1 MTGTEKSFAQA
12 KPGIGWTLLATTIFL
27 VIIASFQYPT
37 WSAGFDTHV
46 GFPQA
51 PDAKTQNAFI
61 ANDQLYVVGF
71 TGRNAR
77 MLLSNPMDFYEADP
91 CFPGTRTLAYSEP
104 MITLSL
110 VATPAYLLTESPAA
124 AYNFGVLLMLL
135 LSSLAMYWLVS
146 EWTGIPAAGIVAGLL
161 YGFEAN
167 RMADLV
173 HVYVY
178 DGAWTVFALLF
189 ARRWFAWGRWRDA
202 LGLAI
207 ATALQF
213 GAAFYPVLAAMCISL
228 PFAFW
233 LAFHYG
239 FSKLRWSQI
248 VVVAAIVGL
257 AGLAIYGPY
266 VAMAGSP
273 DMPERT
279 VQLFALFFQYGPGEM
294 LFPGWFCLVLATLG
308 LFFGSSLALGA
319 RISMLA
325 GIVMVVWL
333 AAGSTATH
341 YGLPDLYQALSFLPG
356 LQSVRVPAKIAT
368 GINFG
373 LCVLAGCGVA
383 VLLQR
388 LRGNLLALASC
399 ALILAGGSIVI
410 GPYFNGGVAQAN
422 YEPRNVA
429 LTPEERDF
437 FETLEQ
443 MGNSGPLLELPLK
456 APYLAQMMHN
466 GRRSYRAVF
475 HQRRTSA
482 CVGSYKPPEVEQLN
496 AMSLDQFDT
505 RLVER
510 IAGMG
515 FTTIV
520 VHHPKWAPK
529 IPAVL
534 AQLNRASE
542 RRGSGVR
549 LLHSN
554 NWMTAFELVTIG
566 DPTNVSPASKQVFD

>member
-1 MTGTEKSFAQA
+1 MMETENRFAHAKS
-12 KPGIGWTLLATTIFL
+12 GVGWTLLATTIFL

-37 WSAGFDTHV
+37 WRAGFDTHV

-51 PDAKTQNAFI
+51 SDATTQNAFI

-135 LSSLAMYWLVS
+135 LSSLAMYWLVT

-207 ATALQF
+207 ATSLQF

-228 PFAFW
+228 PFALW
-233 LAFHYG
+233 LAIHYG
-239 FSKLRWSQI
+239 FSKLRWSQVAVI
-248 VVVAAIVGL
+248 AAIVGL

-308 LFFGSSLALGA
+308 LFFGRSLALGA

-325 GIVMVVWL
+325 GTLMIIWL
-333 AAGSTATH
+333 AAGWTVNNF
-341 YGLPDLYQALSFLPG
+341 GLPDLYQALSFLPG
-356 LQSVRVPAKIAT
+356 LQSVRVPAKIAA
-368 GINFG
+368 GISLG

-383 VLLQR
+383 MLLER
-388 LRGNLLALASC
+388 LRGSLLALASG
-399 ALILAGGSIVI
+399 ALILAGGSIVV
-410 GPYFNGGVAQAN
+410 GPYFNGWIAQAN

-429 LTPEERDF
+429 LTQQEREF

-443 MGNSGPLLELPLK
+443 MGNRGPLLELPLK
-456 APYLAQMMHN
+456 GPYLAQMMHN
-466 GRRSYRAVF
+466 GRRSYRAAF

-482 CVGSYKPPEVEQLN
+482 CVGSYKPPEVERLN
-496 AMSLDQFDT
+496 ELSLDRFDT

-510 IAGMG
+510 ISGMG

-529 IPAVL
+529 QPRVL
-534 AQLNRASE
+534 LQLNRASE
-542 RRGSGVR
+542 TRGSGVR
-549 LLHSN
+549 LLHAN
-554 NWMTAFELVTIG
+554 KWMTAFELVAIG
-566 DPTNVSPASKQVFD
+566 DPRNVNSASKQVLD